1 MRNKFYLIW
10 LVFFCIA
17 TNLAFA
23 QSTQIKGFVDVTT
36 TYQGNKA
43 SFGFDEQD
51 LFITSVLSDK
61 ISFLGESVFKYSP
74 SSSTEFSVSI
84 ERIIINYNIKGNN
97 NLILGKVHTPV
108 NYWNDTY
115 HHGRVFFP
123 TIDRPLLFSANI
135 IPLHTVGVGVEGHDM
150 GSVKFGY
157 NFFVGNGLGSSDI
170 ADNDKSKSITAAIYI
185 KPADRLKIGVSWYH
199 DAISKG
205 AAVHNKVMG
214 WKVKQNLLSA
224 SISRFGKKLELLAE
238 STAGLN
244 HTDTTGSKATFA
256 SYIYAGLRV
265 TDKFV
270 PYLRF
275 DDLHY
280 QIGEIYYD
288 KNNTRSF
295 VAGLR
300 YEINFLAVIKLEY
313 QYQHSEFLSSQNK
326 VTAQFA
332 IGF

>member
-10 LVFFCIA
+10 VLFFCIA
-17 TNLAFA
+17 TNPAFA

-205 AAVHNKVMG
+205 AEVHNKVIG
-214 WKVKQNLLSA
+214 WKVRQNLLSA

-244 HTDTTGSKATFA
+244 HTDTTGSKTTFA

-265 TDKFV
+265 TDKLV

-280 QIGEIYYD
+280 QVGEIYYD

-300 YEINFLAVIKLEY
+300 YEINYLAVVKLEY
-313 QYQHSEFLSSQNK
+313 QYQHSQFLSSQNK